1 MNICVSDKKSFFNNE
16 FEADLYTIYKSTITV
31 HHVNVKEKVSR
42 PSTGCKSEIWKKVQL
57 NIYLIYTASMEKN
70 DTLVKSPGIQLENDT
85 LKVIISLKLTFREII
100 EGKKSKNP

>member
-1 MNICVSDKKSFFNNE
+1 M
-16 FEADLYTIYKSTITV
+16 